1 MNPNL
6 EFLTFLG
13 GAWEYP
19 NTMNV
24 PSFSR
29 FRSDTPAPFP
39 SGEKVSYSEIQK
51 SGLQEHYIRI
61 IHKLIAQGE
70 VTKAQVDGWLRRAA
84 SGDRAEGRK
93 VRDELEATQ
102 PAPVAAATSTSGG
115 TGAATPR
122 GGGAT
127 GTRRGR
133 AEKLLTLV
141 SKGNHKEAVKTAKTY
156 DLSPT
161 KVAQTALRP
170 GQSAEAHT
178 VRAPTKVA
186 SKLITTGYWAT
197 Q

>member
-1 MNPNL
+1 
-6 EFLTFLG
+6 
-13 GAWEYP
+13 
-19 NTMNV
+19 MNV

-29 FRSDTPAPFP
+29 FRSGTPAPFP
-39 SGEKVSYSEIQK
+39 SGESVSYNEVQK

-61 IHKLIAQGE
+61 IHRLVTKGE
-70 VTKAQVDGWLRRAA
+70 VDKAQVDRWLKRAA
-84 SGDRAEGRK
+84 SQDRAEGRK

-102 PAPVAAATSTSGG
+102 PVPIASAAPSSASSTSTSGSTARTTARG
-115 TGAATPR
+115 AFTGAK
-122 GGGAT
+122 
-127 GTRRGR
+127 RGR

-141 SKGNHKEAVKTAKTY
+141 SKGNHKEAVKAARTY

-161 KVAQTALRP
+161 QVSQAALRP

-178 VRAPTKVA
+178 VKAPTKVA